1 MLDDKDNGFLG
12 QDTSFLEKSDI
23 ALVDVIRA
31 TEDPTVRDRA
41 FAVIQQRYDERLN
54 RYLRRKLPSDWV
66 EPTKQQIWDGFLIY
80 ISTHNIT
87 TGVPNLLMTIA
98 RNKRA
103 DEVEKVKREREI
115 EMDEPVEEYANRIK
129 TQDLEDQLEQEE
141 AESLAIQQF
150 RTFYQHTF
158 LDVQLTGC
166 QRVLLEL
173 RRFHQYHS
181 KTVGRLLG
189 RGVSTIDS
197 QISYARKWLNDYVKS
212 DEFRMALDLPTL
224 PPLWQ
229 TEPVS
234 QDTLVIDRFSKQVLP
249 QFTPDEL
256 KTIGLTKREL
266 DRHFDCSLMFPHSF
280 HDDATTLT
288 PPSLLLTRK
297 ADRRTLNRIYNRL
310 KRNPDNLPDE
320 FPVEGLIR
328 VDVEDDYFELYVEP
342 MVQIYPD
349 PEYLLSSDQYMLVH
363 NPRMKVPIALA
374 TYDDELSEFTGD
386 RRVWRKL
393 YHG

>member
-1 MLDDKDNGFLG
+1 MVANNRCDATQ
-12 QDTSFLEKSDI
+12 QDETLAEKTDMV
-23 ALVDVIRA
+23 LVDRIKA
-31 TEDPTVRDRA
+31 AEDPSERNRA
-41 FAVIQQRYDERLN
+41 FEVIQDRYYERLT
-54 RYLRRKLPSDWV
+54 RYLHRKLPWDWV
-66 EPTKQQIWDGFLIY
+66 ESTKQQIWQDFWNGILTR
-80 ISTHNIT
+80 SIT
-87 TGVPNLLMTIA
+87 KGIPNLLMGIA
-98 RNKRA
+98 RHKRA
-103 DEVEKVKREREI
+103 DAVKQVKREREI
-115 EMDEPVEEYANRIK
+115 EMDEPVEKYANRIR
-129 TQDLEDQLEQEE
+129 TQDLEDALEQEE
-141 AESLAIQQF
+141 EASSAIQQF

-158 LDVQLTGC
+158 LDMQLTGC

-173 RRFHQYHS
+173 RRLHQYRS

-189 RGVSTIDS
+189 KSVSTIDT
-197 QISYARKWLNDYVKS
+197 QVNYARKWINDYVQS
-212 DEFRMALDLPTL
+212 DEFRMALDHDAL

-229 TEPVS
+229 TEPIS
-234 QDTLVIDRFSKQVLP
+234 PNTLVIDRFCKQVLP

-256 KTIGLTKREL
+256 KAIGLTKQEL
-266 DRHFDCSLMFPHSF
+266 DRHFDCSFMFPHSF
-280 HDDATTLT
+280 HDDATSLT

-297 ADRRTLNRIYNRL
+297 ADRRNLNRIYNRL
-310 KRNPDNLPDE
+310 KRNPNYLPDE

-374 TYDDELSEFTGD
+374 FYDDELSEFTGD

-393 YHG
+393 YHV